1 MTTRAPAVLK
11 IKSVKNTR
19 YREKGDGEWRK
30 YFPPLEARLVES
42 GLVHSKEPF
51 SKTGFHNF
59 KSDDKE
65 KKIYFAFKYLDRPS
79 IGTELPESPGKMKSF
94 WLFLLKAINCLQ
106 NSSQE
111 PHYLYLLYGAPTE
124 NAAEP
129 V

>member
-30 YFPPLEARLVES
+30 YFAPLKARLVES

-51 SKTGFHNF
+51 SKTGFI
-59 KSDDKE
+59 KIRKDKE